1 MQKLVFNQI
10 INEMYI
16 GIVTILDY
24 ETSLRKCLSE
34 FIFCAQGRSERKI
47 IVDLALKSG
56 INKYRFVTY
65 NITDRGEVLW
75 DSSEN
80 ITPSNDIIEYA
91 NLFLKQKKDII
102 CNSMLP
108 STTKVDLLNS

>member
-1 MQKLVFNQI
+1 M
-10 INEMYI
+10 NEMYI
-16 GIVTILDY
+16 GVVTILDY

-34 FIFCAQGRSERKI
+34 IVFSGQTRADQKI

-65 NITDRGEVLW
+65 NITSSGEILW
-75 DSSEN
+75 NSSEY
-80 ITPSNDIIEYA
+80 ITPSNDIVEFA
-91 NLFLKQKKDII
+91 NLLLRDKKEII

-108 STTKVDLLNS
+108 SAVKIELLQS